1 MISII
6 QIVSTWTIPVLIAF
20 IPLYAS
26 LRKVPVYET
35 FVDGA
40 KDGFGTAIGIIPQL
54 VGMMTAIG
62 MFRASGAMDAF
73 VGFLR
78 PMLEGL
84 GIPGDVLPLALL
96 RPISGAG
103 SLAFVTDLI
112 KEQGPDS
119 FAARIAATI
128 QGSTDTTLYVLT
140 VYFGAIG
147 IRKARYAL
155 KVGLFSDLVGFFAAV
170 AACWLLFGLVS

>member
-1 MISII
+1 VIAFI
-6 QIVSTWTIPVLIAF
+6 QLVSTWTIPVLIAF

-26 LRKVPVYET
+26 FRKVPVYES

-40 KDGFGTAIGIIPQL
+40 KDGFGTAISIIPHL
-54 VGMMTAIG
+54 VGMMTAIS
-62 MFRASGAMDAF
+62 MFRASGAMDALIGWIKPF
-73 VGFLR
+73 
-78 PMLEGL
+78 MESI

-96 RPISGAG
+96 RPITGAG

-119 FAARIAATI
+119 FAARIASTI

-140 VYFGAIG
+140 VYFGAVG
-147 IRKARYAL
+147 IRQARYAL
-155 KVGLFSDLVGFFAAV
+155 KVGLLSDLVGFFAAV
-170 AACWLLFGLVS
+170 AACWLLFGLV

>member
-1 MISII
+1 MIAFI
-6 QIVSTWTIPVLIAF
+6 QLVSTWTIPVLIAF

-26 LRKVPVYET
+26 FRKVPVYES

-40 KDGFGTAIGIIPQL
+40 KDGFGTAISIIPHL
-54 VGMMTAIG
+54 VGMMTAIS
-62 MFRASGAMDAF
+62 MFRASGAMDALIGWIKPF
-73 VGFLR
+73 
-78 PMLEGL
+78 MESI

-96 RPISGAG
+96 RPITGAG

-119 FAARIAATI
+119 FAARIASTI

-140 VYFGAIG
+140 VYFGAVG
-147 IRKARYAL
+147 IRQARYAL
-155 KVGLFSDLVGFFAAV
+155 KVGLLSDLVGFFAAV
-170 AACWLLFGLVS
+170 AACWLLFGLV

>member
-1 MISII
+1 MVAFL
-6 QIVSTWTIPVLIAF
+6 QIVSAWTIPVLIAF

-40 KDGFGTAIGIIPQL
+40 KDGFQTAVGIIPHL

-62 MFRASGAMDAF
+62 MFRASGAMDAV
-73 VGFLR
+73 VGLVG
-78 PMLEGL
+78 PLLEGF
-84 GIPGDVLPLALL
+84 GVPGDVLPLAFL
-96 RPISGAG
+96 RPITGAG

-112 KEQGPDS
+112 KAQGADS
-119 FAARIAATI
+119 FVARVASTI

-140 VYFGAIG
+140 VYFGAVG
-147 IRKARYAL
+147 IRKSRYAL
-155 KVGLFSDLVGFFAAV
+155 KVGLFSDVIGFFAAI
-170 AACWLLFGLVS
+170 AACWLMFGLV

>member
-1 MISII
+1 MVAMI
-6 QIVSTWTIPVLIAF
+6 QLLSTWTIPVLIAF

-40 KDGFGTAIGIIPQL
+40 KDGFQTAIGIIPHL
-54 VGMMTAIG
+54 VGMMTAIS
-62 MFRASGAMDAF
+62 MFRASGAMDAMI
-73 VGFLR
+73 GLIR
-78 PMLEGL
+78 PALEAIGV
-84 GIPGDVLPLALL
+84 PGDVLPLALL
-96 RPISGAG
+96 RPITGAG

-119 FAARIAATI
+119 FVARVASTI

-147 IRKARYAL
+147 IRNSRYAL
-155 KVGLFSDLVGFFAAV
+155 KVGLFSDIVGFFAAV
-170 AACWLLFGLVS
+170 AACWLLFGLV

>member
-1 MISII
+1 MISMI

-40 KDGFGTAIGIIPQL
+40 KDGFGTAIGIIPHL

-62 MFRASGAMDAF
+62 MFRASGALDALI
-73 VGFLR
+73 GAIR
-78 PMLEGL
+78 PALEL
-84 GIPGDVLPLALL
+84 IGIPSDVLPLALL
-96 RPISGAG
+96 RPITGAG

-119 FAARIAATI
+119 FSARVASAI

-140 VYFGAIG
+140 VYFGAVG
-147 IRKARYAL
+147 IRNARYAL

-170 AACWLLFGLVS
+170 AACWLLFGLV

>member
-1 MISII
+1 LIAFI
-6 QIVSTWTIPVLIAF
+6 QLVSTWTIPMLIAF

-26 LRKVPVYET
+26 FRKVPVYES
-35 FVDGA
+35 FIDGA
-40 KDGFGTAIGIIPQL
+40 KDGFGTAVDIIPHL

-73 VGFLR
+73 VGLIKPLFES
-78 PMLEGL
+78 MGV
-84 GIPGDVLPLALL
+84 PGDVLPLALL
-96 RPISGAG
+96 RPITGAG

-119 FAARIAATI
+119 FAARIASTI

-140 VYFGAIG
+140 VYFGAVG
-147 IRKARYAL
+147 IRKSRYAL
-155 KVGLFSDLVGFFAAV
+155 KVGLFSDVVGFFAAV
-170 AACWLLFGLVS
+170 AACWLMFGLV

>member
-1 MISII
+1 LLTVI
-6 QIVSTWTIPVLIAF
+6 QLISTWTIPVLIAF

-40 KDGFGTAIGIIPQL
+40 KDGFGTAIGIIPHL

-62 MFRASGAMDAF
+62 MFRASGAMDAMI
-73 VGFLR
+73 GWIR
-78 PMLEGL
+78 PFMEGL

-96 RPISGAG
+96 RPITGAG

-119 FAARIAATI
+119 FAARIASTI

-147 IRKARYAL
+147 IRNARYAL

-170 AACWLLFGLVS
+170 AACWLLFGLV

>member
-1 MISII
+1 MVAFL
-6 QIVSTWTIPVLIAF
+6 QIVSAWTIPVLIAF

-40 KDGFGTAIGIIPQL
+40 KDGFQTAVGIIPHL

-62 MFRASGAMDAF
+62 MFRASGAMDAV
-73 VGFLR
+73 VGLIR
-78 PMLEGL
+78 PLLEGF
-84 GIPGDVLPLALL
+84 GVPGDVLPLAFL
-96 RPISGAG
+96 RPITGAG

-119 FAARIAATI
+119 FVARVASTI

-140 VYFGAIG
+140 VYFGAVG
-147 IRKARYAL
+147 IRKSRYAL
-155 KVGLFSDLVGFFAAV
+155 KVGLFSDVIGFFAAI
-170 AACWLLFGLVS
+170 AACWLMFGLV